1 MIDLSDSVIPKS
13 DQTNSDDLLAGPI
26 TIEVNKVT
34 LNASEQPVSVHYVGG
49 EGRPFKPC
57 KSMRRVLIL
66 AWGADGEKYIGRS
79 MTLYSD
85 PSVKWAGQ
93 EIGGIRIS
101 HMSNIDSDLRFML
114 TVSRGKRD
122 AYRVKPLIVNAGTPM
137 TDEEFDILSGDIQSA
152 EEIIDLQKIGLAI
165 KAGGYDD
172 AGNKRI
178 KKVFSA
184 RMKVVRAD
192 V

>member
-1 MIDLSDSVIPKS
+1 MIDLADTVVPKS
-13 DQTNSDDLLAGPI
+13 DQTNSDDLIAGPI

-34 LNASEQPVSVHYVGG
+34 LNASDQPVSIHYVGG

-66 AWGADGEKYIGRS
+66 AWGSDGEKYVGKS

-85 PSVKWAGQ
+85 PKVRWAGQ

-101 HMSNIDSDLRFML
+101 HMSGIESKLRVML
-114 TVSRGKRD
+114 TVTRGKRE
-122 AYRVKPLIVNAGTPM
+122 AYTVEPLTIKAGTPM
-137 TDEEFDILSGDIQSA
+137 TDEEFDILSADIQSA
-152 EEIIDLQKIGLAI
+152 AEIIDLQKIGLAI

-184 RMKVVRAD
+184 RMKIVRAD

>member
-1 MIDLSDSVIPKS
+1 
-13 DQTNSDDLLAGPI
+13 
-26 TIEVNKVT
+26 
-34 LNASEQPVSVHYVGG
+34 
-49 EGRPFKPC
+49 
-57 KSMRRVLIL
+57 MRRVLIL

-85 PSVKWAGQ
+85 PKVRWAGQ

-184 RMKVVRAD
+184 RMKAVRAD